1 MSLKEPLKSDVVRL
15 ALLMGLCATI
25 GVYLI
30 LTTAVIATDGVFYVE
45 QAKRLAQDPAGVCR
59 RCPPGYPFLLWTS
72 HRIASLFAS
81 EDSPALWADSA
92 RAVTLLCRV
101 LALVPLYFLGKRLV
115 GSGHSFWALL
125 VLIVLPYPAFYGSDI
140 LREWPYVLFLG
151 AGVLLLHWSL
161 TTGRWWAFALVG
173 LDAGLGYLI
182 RPESAQLP
190 VYALL
195 GLAVVR
201 NASCETRLAMRGSR
215 RFAAAV
221 LLIAGFAATV
231 TPYVSASGSLL
242 PHQLRPLGPN
252 MPPVISAVGPKPA
265 TENPLEFEVRQGDLL
280 ELRIQASDPDDDEL
294 SFSLAQ
300 IPAGSR
306 PVYGFGSIPA
316 GRRFW
321 TISEQEKDSLMTHHP
336 ERWECEGVAWYAY
349 ARADARAG
357 LRPVYRFWS
366 PARQQHFYTMS
377 ESEKDAIIAE
387 STADLWVFEGAV
399 LYAFGEAD
407 RPADAIAVYRFWDP
421 QRGYSWATTPPAEPD
436 IQKDAVAWYVH
447 PAGPSPAGAKVEGN
461 VFRWRPEAGQQG
473 EYPMNII
480 ATDGR
485 LPCCQLVTVRVTG
498 DGTTRHDQVDRLLP
512 RTSAYAGLMLPAGAY
527 LWNLNAT
534 ILQSPTLGDLPR
546 AVNAVVAAV
555 GENLMVLAVLP
566 WVLGLYRC
574 LRGRTGSLEWVLIA
588 SVLIV
593 NLGLMLGRQIWFASG
608 SDRRYAVAVISLT
621 IFVLPM
627 GLDVLAQAISRVRIF
642 RGRSQ
647 RFWFGLLIAGSVLLC
662 MPKLLLTPLRSE
674 KVGLRTAGEWL
685 RQNTPSDSVVAEPD
699 HRVSF
704 YAQRCGLLYKRHPD
718 SRKADYVVEIARG
731 DPKQMLAGWTQ
742 VYSVPLSSRG
752 DKTVIVYRT
761 DRGKQ
766 QSGPDEGP

>member
-1 MSLKEPLKSDVVRL
+1 MNRSEPLKSDVVRL
-15 ALLMGLCATI
+15 ALLMGFCAAI

-81 EDSPALWADSA
+81 EDSPALWANSA

-101 LALVPLYFLGKRLV
+101 LALVPLYFLGKRLA
-115 GSGHSFWALL
+115 GAGHSFWALL

-173 LDAGLGYLI
+173 VDAGLGFLI
-182 RPESAQLP
+182 RPESAQLL

-195 GLAVVR
+195 GLTVVR
-201 NASCETRLAMRGSR
+201 SASCEEGHSVRASR

-221 LLIAGFAATV
+221 LLIAGFAAMV
-231 TPYVSASGSLL
+231 TPCVSASGSLL

-252 MPPVISAVGPKPA
+252 TPPVISAVGRKPA
-265 TENPLEFEVRQGDLL
+265 AENPLEFEVRRGDLL

-300 IPAGSR
+300 IPTGSR
-306 PVYGFGSIPA
+306 PVYVFGSIPP

-321 TISEQEKDSLMTHHP
+321 TISEQEKDLLMTHHS
-336 ERWECEGVAWYAY
+336 ETWECEGVAWYGY
-349 ARADARAG
+349 ASADARAG
-357 LRPVYRFWS
+357 LQPVYRFWS
-366 PARQQHFYTMS
+366 STRQQHFYTMS

-387 STADLWVFEGAV
+387 STADSWVFEGAV
-399 LYAFGEAD
+399 FYAFGEAN
-407 RPADAIAVYRFWDP
+407 RPADAIAVYRLWDP
-421 QRGYSWATTPPAEPD
+421 RRGYSWATTLPTEPD
-436 IQKDAVAWYVH
+436 VQKDAVAWYVQ
-447 PAGPSPAGAKVEGN
+447 PAGTPPAGAKVEGS
-461 VFRWRPEAGQQG
+461 VFSWRPEPGQQG

-485 LPCCQLVTVRVTG
+485 LPCCQLVTVRVTS
-498 DGTTRHDQVDRLLP
+498 DGSTRHDQVERPLP
-512 RTSAYAGLMLPAGAY
+512 RTSAHAGLALPGGAY
-527 LWNLNAT
+527 LWNLDAMA
-534 ILQSPTLGDLPR
+534 LRSPTLGDLPR
-546 AVNAVVAAV
+546 AVNAVAAAV
-555 GENLMVLAVLP
+555 GENLMVLVVLP
-566 WVLGLYRC
+566 WILGLYC
-574 LRGRTGSLEWVLIA
+574 HLRNRAGSLERVLIVA
-588 SVLIV
+588 VLIV
-593 NLGLMLGRQIWFASG
+593 NLGLMLARQIWFASG

-621 IFVLPM
+621 IFVLPT
-627 GLDVLAQAISRVRIF
+627 GHAVLAQAISGVRVF

-647 RFWFGLLIAGSVLLC
+647 RFWFGLLIAASVLFC

-674 KVGLRTAGEWL
+674 KVGLRKAGEWL
-685 RQNTPSDSVVAEPD
+685 RENTPTDSVVAEPD
-699 HRVSF
+699 RRVSF
-704 YAQRCGLLYKRHPD
+704 YAQRRGLLYKRHPD
-718 SRKADYVVEIARG
+718 SRKADYVVEVARG

-742 VYSVPLSSRG
+742 AYSVALDRRSHR
-752 DKTVIVYRT
+752 TVIVYRT
-761 DRGKQ
+761 DRGRR
-766 QSGPDEGP
+766 